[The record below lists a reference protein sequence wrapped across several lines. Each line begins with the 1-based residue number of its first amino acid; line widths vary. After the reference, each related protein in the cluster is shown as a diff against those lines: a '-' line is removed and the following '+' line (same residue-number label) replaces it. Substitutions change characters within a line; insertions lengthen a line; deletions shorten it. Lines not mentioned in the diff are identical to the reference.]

1 MDGQIRKDQPI
12 NTVYQFTMHVLRSI
26 CRCFV
31 MNLTLT
37 CRCNGMEWNG
47 NEEVAVVAGINFIT
61 WPQLGGSRKMGSD
74 ENTMAT
80 DEMKQT
86 RAPFSKAAAF

>member
-1 MDGQIRKDQPI
+1 
-12 NTVYQFTMHVLRSI
+12 
-26 CRCFV
+26 
-31 MNLTLT
+31 
-37 CRCNGMEWNG
+37 MEWNG

-80 DEMKQT
+80 DAMKQT
-86 RAPFSKAAAF
+86 RAPFSKAAAFWQEVGGRLRERGEGRNERTTTFFLDRSQPVAFIIYVAFLGC